1 MLIMRSLHST
11 PPRVEQQAAA
21 KRVLELE
28 SGAPGDPSEIFSAAA
43 GAKAKEMYDN
53 GVLDVGVVSC
63 GQGVGLL
70 HDIPTV
76 QELFDRMAAEV
87 EAIAGKLAS

>member
-1 MLIMRSLHST
+1 MLIMRSLHNT
-11 PPRVEQQAAA
+11 HRVWSNQAA

-53 GVLDVGVVSC
+53 GVLEVGVVSC

-76 QELFDRMAAEV
+76 QSLFDQMAADAESL
-87 EAIAGKLAS
+87 AGKLAN